1 MANAML
7 NDKTFSIAAG
17 GGAAA
22 AGAAMGTAT
31 AATRAETGAKTMTI
45 GGTSLKASLLVAIA
59 LAAGTVGWNNVGTIL
74 QPSSALIFLV
84 VYLGLIGMTFVAA
97 KNPGLAIVIGPIY
110 AVVTGVWGGAIS
122 QVYNA
127 QYAGIVLQ
135 ALLATVSVMLV
146 TLVLYSFRIV
156 RVSSRF
162 IQVVVAATFGVLFLY
177 LALFVLQFFGI
188 NALGS
193 GWIGLAIS
201 AVTAT
206 VAAFNLFLDYHFIE
220 VGVNEGAPASM
231 EWYAAFGL
239 LATLVWLYFE
249 ILRLLS
255 YFRD

>member
-7 NDKTFSIAAG
+7 NDKTFAVA

-22 AGAAMGTAT
+22 ADAGLGSANS
-31 AATRAETGAKTMTI
+31 ATRAQAGERSMTI
-45 GGTSLKASLLVAIA
+45 GGTSIKATLLVAIA
-59 LAAGTVGWNNVGTIL
+59 LAAGTVGWNNVGTLL
-74 QPSSALIFLV
+74 QTSSVLIFLV
-84 VYLGLIGMTFVAA
+84 IYLALIGMTFYAA
-97 KNPGLAIVIGPIY
+97 KNPQIAIVLGPIY
-110 AVVTGVWGGAIS
+110 AVVAGVWAGAIS

-127 QYAGIVLQ
+127 QYQGIVLQ
-135 ALLATVSVMLV
+135 ALLATVTVMLV

-156 RVSSRF
+156 RVSNRF

-177 LALFVLQFFGI
+177 LALFVLQFFGV

-193 GWIGLAIS
+193 GWLGLAIS

-206 VAAFNLFLDYHFIE
+206 VAAFNLFLDYHYIE

-231 EWYAAFGL
+231 EWFAAFGL
-239 LATLVWLYFE
+239 LATLVWLYLE
-249 ILRLLS
+249 MLRLLS

>member
-7 NDKTFSIAAG
+7 NDKTFAVAA

-22 AGAAMGTAT
+22 AGAGLGAT
-31 AATRAETGAKTMTI
+31 SDSARAAAEAKTMTI
-45 GGTSLKASLLVAIA
+45 GGTSIKATLLVAIA
-59 LAAGTVGWNNVGTIL
+59 LTAGTVGWNNVGTL
-74 QPSSALIFLV
+74 MRPSSAMIFLV
-84 VYLGLIGMTFVAA
+84 IYLGLIGMTFLAA
-97 KNPGLAIVIGPIY
+97 KNPGIAIVLGPLY
-110 AVVTGVWGGAIS
+110 AVVAGAWGGAIS

-127 QYAGIVLQ
+127 QYQGIVLQ
-135 ALLATVSVMLV
+135 ALLATISVMLV

-177 LALFVLQFFGI
+177 LALFVLQLFGV
-188 NALGS
+188 NVLGS
-193 GWIGLAIS
+193 GWLGFAIS

-249 ILRLLS
+249 MLRLLS
-255 YFRD
+255 YLRR